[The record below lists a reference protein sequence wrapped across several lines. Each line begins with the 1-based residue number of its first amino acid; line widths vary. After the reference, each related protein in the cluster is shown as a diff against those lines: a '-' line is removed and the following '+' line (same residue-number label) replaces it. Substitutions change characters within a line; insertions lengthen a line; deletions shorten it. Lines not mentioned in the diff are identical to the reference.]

1 MQERGDPV
9 DEQIAKQREIQ
20 EALAAQADYMRSIGS
35 DQTDILKLSTEW
47 WSIQNAIN
55 KLLETSQDGVNDS
68 KEEQLKLEE
77 RILAVQEA
85 QAALANAQNERNIR
99 VFNSKTGQWE
109 WVANASDVSKA
120 KDSLKDAQEK
130 LSEYDGDKSG
140 YEDVISKLLTY
151 DPNAQTV
158 GSAFSAEGVVRA
170 AGAGNA
176 MTNAT
181 TTNSIGQQMNGNIY
195 QIAGM
200 SFTEEQ
206 ARGIT
211 LYDLAQMS
219 NNLTIYSRGI

>member
-55 KLLETSQDGVNDS
+55 KLLETSQDGVNGS

-120 KDSLKDAQEK
+120 HESLKDAQEK

-151 DPNAQTV
+151 DPNAQTM
-158 GSAFSAEGVVRA
+158 GAAFSAGGVVRA

-181 TTNSIGQQMNGNIY
+181 TNNSIGQQMNGNIY

-206 ARGIT
+206 ARGLT

-219 NNLTIYSRGI
+219 NNLKIYSNR